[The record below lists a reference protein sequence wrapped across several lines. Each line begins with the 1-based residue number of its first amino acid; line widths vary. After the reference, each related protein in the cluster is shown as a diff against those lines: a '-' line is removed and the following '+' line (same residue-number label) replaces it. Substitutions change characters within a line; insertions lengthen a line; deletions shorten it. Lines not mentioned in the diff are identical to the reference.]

1 MAEQMIPSSD
11 DVLAELRK
19 ALQAQEHAQK
29 QFKVAE
35 EQQLGA
41 EDAKKPVEEAKEA
54 TRRAEEL
61 SNGTTFDE
69 YIKACHDHLSKP
81 LQVRCFSSRATKG
94 SIAVPTAKYYCPTEL
109 RQWNKFDKQQAEI
122 HNTVRR
128 YLQPANTAAPKLFTP
143 ILSLKNTGRRLCR
156 DPLSGQRDLD
166 RVEQEGKELHI
177 EDVVW
182 ELRKAATAREE
193 LGLGQRLRF
202 DCHTNVLDEATS
214 PENATS
220 RGMQPDQSCVHGL
233 HGKGTT
239 SALWNVVAREAQF
252 YQILRPAQS
261 SAIPVF
267 LGELDMK
274 QTFYLHGAGEIQHML
289 LMAWGGEPP
298 TKLQWDECPNVRKAL
313 KTSHAQ
319 IWHLGVRHGDLRRA
333 NVFWNE
339 ELNRMLVI
347 DFHKSTLIKE
357 QAEEDSRRLQR
368 QPASVV
374 KGIRIIWSLGMEDGR
389 AMIAA
394 AGSKSESL
402 SSMAPSQTSL
412 LAERKGTAST
422 AQVQI
427 PISSPSSSIE
437 WNVAR

>member
-41 EDAKKPVEEAKEA
+41 EDAKKPVEEAKEKEA

-233 HGKGTT
+233 HGESSSLLMIVDHKPPHKLSTANLCAG
-239 SALWNVVAREAQF
+239 
-252 YQILRPAQS
+252 LRPMRFWEDMVDTESVPTDRLEKLQYNATRLTGAAIVQSRNHSQVTSSPPQDRARS
-261 SAIPVF
+261 SASP
-267 LGELDMK
+267 K
-274 QTFYLHGAGEIQHML
+274 Q
-289 LMAWGGEPP
+289 GG
-298 TKLQWDECPNVRKAL
+298 RG
-313 KTSHAQ
+313 HAQ
-319 IWHLGVRHGDLRRA
+319 RMASPFCTQRCLLG
-333 NVFWNE
+333 
-339 ELNRMLVI
+339 
-347 DFHKSTLIKE
+347 
-357 QAEEDSRRLQR
+357 
-368 QPASVV
+368 
-374 KGIRIIWSLGMEDGR
+374 
-389 AMIAA
+389 
-394 AGSKSESL
+394 
-402 SSMAPSQTSL
+402 
-412 LAERKGTAST
+412 
-422 AQVQI
+422 
-427 PISSPSSSIE
+427 
-437 WNVAR
+437 